1 MLTYL
6 GHFPRLVGFISG
18 STLQYLS
25 SSLTGHIVGELA
37 GLSQPLAV
45 MLLRSL
51 DPTRKWNRRLGAVLI
66 LMQFLT
72 GKIDWFC
79 WSLYIIF
86 FSFHGFYVGPSG
98 SEFEEETKCF
108 KASIEFA
115 HFTGTRQQ
123 CVGYI
128 IWLCLFLT
136 CADLSKGRMFE
147 LCESYPRNH
156 TPNHTPKKHNYECFF
171 WERLGLHWPH

>member
-1 MLTYL
+1 MK
-6 GHFPRLVGFISG
+6 P
-18 STLQYLS
+18 Q
-25 SSLTGHIVGELA
+25 
-37 GLSQPLAV
+37 
-45 MLLRSL
+45 
-51 DPTRKWNRRLGAVLI
+51 LGAVLI

-79 WSLYIIF
+79 WSLHIIF
-86 FSFHGFYVGPSG
+86 FSFRGFYVEPSG
-98 SEFEEETKCF
+98 SEFEEEPKCF

-156 TPNHTPKKHNYECFF
+156 TPNHTPKNTIMNVSFGNVWDCI
-171 WERLGLHWPH
+171 GLTSFNGPDTLIDQCWPDPMIPGYLRIPARHEWWIFSTRTESHHYP